1 MSVSQG
7 GLSTAAPHSGSP
19 ILLCAA
25 VLGCSAEGLA
35 AVPSNE
41 VCSPKSP
48 VLFRLLP
55 LVPGATWRSWDWAVL
70 QPLSMPPMAAPS
82 RTPMEILWRQR
93 GCFSPS
99 VSEQKH
105 QAQFTSSS
113 LHRAP
118 QSPPEFT
125 VSSDGNTRQAA
136 GPEASPT
143 VLHVQLNQDF

>member
-1 MSVSQG
+1 MVLPFSSVQ
-7 GLSTAAPHSGSP
+7 LS
-19 ILLCAA
+19 
-25 VLGCSAEGLA
+25 LA
-35 AVPSNE
+35 AVPKGWQQFPAMRSVLPRVPSYSGSCLWSLE
-41 VCSPKSP
+41 PLRGPGTGLYCS
-48 VLFRLLP
+48 LLACHP
-55 LVPGATWRSWDWAVL
+55 W
-70 QPLSMPPMAAPS
+70 AAPS
-82 RTPMEILWRQR
+82 RASMETPWRQR

-125 VSSDGNTRQAA
+125 VSGDGSTRRVA